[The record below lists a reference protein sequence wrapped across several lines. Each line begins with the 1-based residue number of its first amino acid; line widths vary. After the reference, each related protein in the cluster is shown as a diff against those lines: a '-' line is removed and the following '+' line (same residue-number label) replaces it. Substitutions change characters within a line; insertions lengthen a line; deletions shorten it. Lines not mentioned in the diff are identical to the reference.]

1 MEFFN
6 NIATYIEGNNHW
18 VLTDA
23 NGQTVKVGTLLKS
36 ERDEQQGK
44 RFEIRGGTPP
54 HKPSSTGKVYGK
66 WVAIEGHPDVVL
78 GADAEYYPQVF
89 NLSWVEHNAD
99 LVEKIEL
106 PAQKTDEPSGQLIGV
121 ILTAMIKDGITIE
134 IEKQVKGLMSDYI
147 RKDEIEFHVTNE
159 LDNRS
164 LSWGAIETAIDDRR
178 GEIKTL
184 VAATLADL
192 VEDLEK
198 NTFDADDH
206 ADDIRDVVLDSFEI
220 DDHFDITNYRDEI
233 EEMAKEGLGD
243 VEDNVKAAL
252 NDLIDSGKL
261 ALTLSN
267 Y

>member
-99 LVEKIEL
+99 LVEKIEF

-121 ILTAMIKDGITIE
+121 IITAMINDGI
-134 IEKQVKGLMSDYI
+134 KQG
-147 RKDEIEFHVTNE
+147 
-159 LDNRS
+159 
-164 LSWGAIETAIDDRR
+164 IDAAMAAQRN
-178 GEIKTL
+178 EIKTL
-184 VAATLADL
+184 VAATLTDL
-192 VEDLEK
+192 VAEMEK
-198 NTFDADDH
+198 TAFDADDH

-233 EEMAKEGLGD
+233 EEISKEGLGD
-243 VEDNVKAAL
+243 IEENVKAAL

>member
-23 NGQTVKVGTLLKS
+23 DGQTVKVGTLLKS
-36 ERDEQQGK
+36 EREEQQGK

-66 WVAIEGHPDVVL
+66 WVAIEGHPNIVL

-99 LVEKIEL
+99 LVEKIES
-106 PAQKTDEPSGQLIGV
+106 PAQKTEEPSGQLIGV
-121 ILTAMIKDGITIE
+121 IITAMINDGI
-134 IEKQVKGLMSDYI
+134 KQG
-147 RKDEIEFHVTNE
+147 
-159 LDNRS
+159 
-164 LSWGAIETAIDDRR
+164 IDAAMAAQRN
-178 GEIKTL
+178 EIKTL
-184 VAATLADL
+184 VAATLTDL
-192 VEDLEK
+192 VDEMEK
-198 NTFDADDH
+198 TAFDADDH

-233 EEMAKEGLGD
+233 AEIAKEDMGD
-243 VEDNVKAAL
+243 ISDNVRAAL
-252 NDLIDSGKL
+252 DDLIDTGKL

>member
-18 VLTDA
+18 VLTDE

-36 ERDEQQGK
+36 EREEQQGK

-106 PAQKTDEPSGQLIGV
+106 PAQKTEEPSGQLIGV
-121 ILTAMIKDGITIE
+121 IITAMINDGI
-134 IEKQVKGLMSDYI
+134 KQG
-147 RKDEIEFHVTNE
+147 
-159 LDNRS
+159 
-164 LSWGAIETAIDDRR
+164 IDAAMAAQRN
-178 GEIKTL
+178 EIKTL
-184 VAATLADL
+184 VAATLTDL
-192 VEDLEK
+192 VAEMEK
-198 NTFDADDH
+198 TAFDADDH

-233 EEMAKEGLGD
+233 AEIAKEDMGD
-243 VEDNVKAAL
+243 ISDNVRAAID
-252 NDLIDSGKL
+252 DLIDTGKL